1 MSTSSGMSLPSKP
14 PGIPP
19 KKNRVLLVDTS
30 RTKRDLRSETMR
42 KLGVEVDCATDIS
55 EARSWWRP
63 NLYDLV
69 LIHVE
74 DSPGALEKFCNDL
87 RTATPPQKVMF
98 LAGEQPELAPASQEK
113 PNPPSRDKE
122 SPLKAS
128 NATDGESQRWGIRE
142 ACRRISSIR
151 SACDAR
157 ARAIRNRPE
166 PQRDSETA
174 RPDLSLDDTIEPI
187 NREELQ

>member
-1 MSTSSGMSLPSKP
+1 MSISSGMPQPSKP
-14 PGIPP
+14 PGISP

-30 RTKRDLRSETMR
+30 RAKRDLRSETMR

-87 RTATPPQKVMF
+87 RAATPPQKVMF
-98 LAGEQPELAPASQEK
+98 LAGEQPEPALASQEK
-113 PNPPSRDKE
+113 PNTPSRNE
-122 SPLKAS
+122 ENPAKAS
-128 NATDGESQRWGIRE
+128 NATNGESQRWGIQE

-157 ARAIRNRPE
+157 TRAIRNRPE
-166 PQRDSETA
+166 PQRDSET
-174 RPDLSLDDTIEPI
+174 RPDLSLDATIESI

>member
-1 MSTSSGMSLPSKP
+1 MSISSDMFRPGNP
-14 PGIPP
+14 PGISP

-30 RTKRDLRSETMR
+30 RAKRDLRSETMR

-74 DSPGALEKFCNDL
+74 DSPGALERFCNDL
-87 RTATPPQKVMF
+87 RAATPPQKVMF
-98 LAGEQPELAPASQEK
+98 LAGEQPEPASQEK
-113 PNPPSRDKE
+113 SNTPAREKENPV
-122 SPLKAS
+122 KAS
-128 NATDGESQRWGIRE
+128 NATDAESQRWGIQE

-157 ARAIRNRPE
+157 TRAIRNRPE
-166 PQRDSETA
+166 PQRDSETR
-174 RPDLSLDDTIEPI
+174 RPDLGLDATIDSI